1 MSLNYLSLPQK
12 RQLVGFLELLCQELE
27 LTETQFQE
35 AKQRYEAVGN
45 WLDGGEIISMHG
57 PRIIPQGSISLG
69 TTVKP
74 IGRDEFDIDLVCKLI
89 FAGPDQGQAYIR
101 EIVGNRL
108 RQNKIYASMLEPLKR
123 GWRLNYAKSSRFHL
137 DITPAVMNGLSLNG
151 EIFVPDRELK
161 QWKPSNP
168 EGYVRWFESHS
179 ALEPEFVLEEMRRLT
194 AEVAPLPE
202 PTPFKGILKRTVQLL
217 KRHRDVHF
225 SNRDSDNAPI
235 SIIITTLAAKSYAK
249 AIQATLYESQ
259 LDLLYNVISK
269 MDRFIEVFEV
279 DGCPFYY
286 IPNETTKGENFAEK
300 WNKHP
305 QRAKAFYEWQRAAVK
320 DLDQFGLQIGQD
332 KARRAMMDMF
342 GEKETTRG
350 FDRYTDAVNRS
361 RGAGSLRVNPI
372 SGLGIASGVQVQPNT
387 HFGK

>member
-1 MSLNYLSLPQK
+1 MSLSYLSLPQK

-35 AKQRYEAVGN
+35 AKQKYEAVGN
-45 WLDGGEIISMHG
+45 WLDGGEIISMYG

-101 EIVGNRL
+101 EIVGGRL
-108 RQNKIYASMLEPLKR
+108 RQNKTYASMLEPLKR
-123 GWRLNYAKSSRFHL
+123 GWRLNYAESSRFHL

-202 PTPFKGILKRTVQLL
+202 PTPFKGILKRAVQLL
-217 KRHRDVHF
+217 KRHRDVYYLNLD
-225 SNRDSDNAPI
+225 SNNAPI

-259 LDLLYNVISK
+259 LDLLHDVISK

-279 DGCPFYY
+279 DGRPFYH

-320 DLDQFGLQIGQD
+320 DLDQLGLQIGLD
-332 KARRAMMDMF
+332 KTRRAMMDMF

-361 RGAGSLRVNPI
+361 RGTGSLRVNPI
-372 SGLGIASGVQVQPNT
+372 SGLGITSGGLVKPNT